1 MSKLVDKERLA
12 RLAKALDDR
21 AKAAVAA
28 LKQEV
33 DAKQQLQD
41 NAIQANLDAIN
52 AINHAETGI
61 LAQAK
66 AHAVEQ
72 DNKVREDFAAEDDLI
87 KGRLEVLEGII
98 EGDEGLTFKEIIER
112 IEDVEGEVDVLN
124 GDENVEGS
132 VKKAVA
138 DGVNP
143 IDQRLTAL
151 EAEVGDPAAEGV
163 EATGMYKVM
172 ADADAVALQA
182 AKDYADQEIAALV
195 DSAPEALNTL
205 RELAEA
211 IDANKDVY
219 DAYVEQHA
227 EAMAALKAELQ
238 KEIDDDVKVETDRAV
253 AKEGE
258 LAQAIVD
265 AEAAAKQHAENKIAE
280 HVQAADAKNKEQD
293 DAIKANKDAL
303 DVLNGGEDVEGS
315 VAKSIADALEPFS
328 NTDEV
333 KAMLGNVVNSL
344 ALSME
349 NNKMMLKLGGVDGI
363 TIHETSLDMATDD
376 DIDAIIAGLDAVAGE

>member
-33 DAKQQLQD
+33 DAAQEVQD
-41 NAIQANLDAIN
+41 GRIKANEDAIA

-66 AHAVEQ
+66 GYADQKDGEMKEYVDQQ
-72 DNKVREDFAAEDDLI
+72 DGLLD
-87 KGRLEVLEGII
+87 GRIEVLEGII
-98 EGDEGLTFKEIIER
+98 KGDEGVTFKEIVER
-112 IEDVEGEVDVLN
+112 LEEAEDAIDVLN

-138 DGVNP
+138 DGINP
-143 IDQRLTAL
+143 IDERLTAL
-151 EAEVGDPAAEGV
+151 EAEVGDPANGETA
-163 EATGMYKVM
+163 ATGMYKVM

-182 AKDYADQEIAALV
+182 AKDYADAEIAALV
-195 DSAPEALNTL
+195 DSAPEALDTL

-211 IDANKDVY
+211 INENKEIY
-219 DAYVEQHA
+219 DAWVEVH
-227 EAMAALKAELQ
+227 EKAMADLKAELQ
-238 KEIDDDVKVETDRAV
+238 AEIDADVKVETDRAV

-265 AEAAAKQHAENKIAE
+265 AEARAKGYADEKDAAHKQE
-280 HVQAADAKNKEQD
+280 ADAKNQEQD
-293 DAIKANKDAL
+293 GRILANEQAITK
-303 DVLNGGEDVEGS
+303 LNGGEDVVGS
-315 VAKSIADALEPFS
+315 VAHSIVTALEPFS
-328 NTDEV
+328 TTDEV

-344 ALSME
+344 ALSLE
-349 NNKMMLKLGGVDGI
+349 DNKLKLNLGGVDGI
-363 TIHETSLDMATDD
+363 TIHETTLDMATDE
-376 DIDAIIAGLDAVAGE
+376 DIDAIIAGLDA

>member
-33 DAKQQLQD
+33 DAAQEVQD
-41 NAIQANLDAIN
+41 GRIKANEDAIA

-66 AHAVEQ
+66 GYADQKDGEMKEYVDQQ
-72 DNKVREDFAAEDDLI
+72 DGLLD
-87 KGRLEVLEGII
+87 GRIEVLEGII
-98 EGDEGLTFKEIIER
+98 KGDEGVTFKEIVER
-112 IEDVEGEVDVLN
+112 LEEAEDAIDVLN

-132 VKKAVA
+132 VKKAVV
-138 DGVNP
+138 DGINP
-143 IDQRLTAL
+143 IDERLTAL
-151 EAEVGDPAAEGV
+151 EAEVGDPANGETA
-163 EATGMYKVM
+163 ATGMYKVM

-182 AKDYADQEIAALV
+182 AKDYADAEIAALV
-195 DSAPEALNTL
+195 DSAPEALDTL

-211 IDANKDVY
+211 INENKEIY
-219 DAYVEQHA
+219 DAWVEVH
-227 EAMAALKAELQ
+227 EKAMADLKAELQ
-238 KEIDDDVKVETDRAV
+238 AEIDADVKVETDRAV

-265 AEAAAKQHAENKIAE
+265 AEARAKGYADEKDAAHKQE
-280 HVQAADAKNKEQD
+280 ADAKNQEQD
-293 DAIKANKDAL
+293 GRILANEQAITK
-303 DVLNGGEDVEGS
+303 LNGGEDVVGS
-315 VAKSIADALEPFS
+315 VAHSIVTALEPFS
-328 NTDEV
+328 TTDEV

-344 ALSME
+344 ALSLE
-349 NNKMMLKLGGVDGI
+349 DNKLKLNLGGVDGI
-363 TIHETSLDMATDD
+363 TIHETTLDMATDD
-376 DIDAIIAGLDAVAGE
+376 DIDAIIAGLDA

>member
-33 DAKQQLQD
+33 DAAQEVQD
-41 NAIQANLDAIN
+41 GRIKANEDAIA

-66 AHAVEQ
+66 GYADQKDGEMKEYVDQQ
-72 DNKVREDFAAEDDLI
+72 DGLLD
-87 KGRLEVLEGII
+87 GRIEVLEGII
-98 EGDEGLTFKEIIER
+98 KGDEGVTFKEIVER
-112 IEDVEGEVDVLN
+112 LEEAEDAIDVLN

-132 VKKAVA
+132 VKKAVV
-138 DGVNP
+138 DGINP
-143 IDQRLTAL
+143 IDERLTAL
-151 EAEVGDPAAEGV
+151 EAEVGDPANGETA
-163 EATGMYKVM
+163 ATGMYKVM

-182 AKDYADQEIAALV
+182 AKDYADAEIAALV
-195 DSAPEALNTL
+195 DSAPEALDTL

-211 IDANKDVY
+211 INENKGIY
-219 DAYVEQHA
+219 DAWVEVH
-227 EAMAALKAELQ
+227 EKAMADLKAELQ
-238 KEIDDDVKVETDRAV
+238 AEIDADVKVETDRAV

-265 AEAAAKQHAENKIAE
+265 AEARAKGYADEKDAAHKQE
-280 HVQAADAKNKEQD
+280 ADAKNQEQD
-293 DAIKANKDAL
+293 GRILANEQAITK
-303 DVLNGGEDVEGS
+303 LNGGEDVVGS
-315 VAKSIADALEPFS
+315 VAHSIVTALEPFS
-328 NTDEV
+328 TTDEV

-344 ALSME
+344 ALSLE
-349 NNKMMLKLGGVDGI
+349 DNKLKLNLGGVDGI
-363 TIHETSLDMATDD
+363 TIHETTLDMATDE
-376 DIDAIIAGLDAVAGE
+376 DIDAIIAGLDA

>member
-33 DAKQQLQD
+33 DAAQEVQD
-41 NAIQANLDAIN
+41 GRIKANEDAIA

-66 AHAVEQ
+66 GYADQKDGEMKEYVDQQ
-72 DNKVREDFAAEDDLI
+72 DGLLD
-87 KGRLEVLEGII
+87 GRIEVLEGII
-98 EGDEGLTFKEIIER
+98 KGDEGVTFKEIVER
-112 IEDVEGEVDVLN
+112 LEEAEDAIDVLN

-132 VKKAVA
+132 VKKAVV
-138 DGVNP
+138 DGINP
-143 IDQRLTAL
+143 IDERLTAL
-151 EAEVGDPAAEGV
+151 EAEVGDPAKGETP
-163 EATGMYKVM
+163 ATGMYKVM

-182 AKDYADQEIAALV
+182 AKDYADAEIAALV
-195 DSAPEALNTL
+195 DSAPEALDTL

-211 IDANKDVY
+211 INENKGIY
-219 DAYVEQHA
+219 DAWVEVH
-227 EAMAALKAELQ
+227 EKAMADLKAELQ
-238 KEIDDDVKVETDRAV
+238 AEIDADVKVETDRAV

-265 AEAAAKQHAENKIAE
+265 AEARAKGYADEKDAAHKQE
-280 HVQAADAKNKEQD
+280 ADAKNQEQD
-293 DAIKANKDAL
+293 GRILANEQAITK
-303 DVLNGGEDVEGS
+303 LNGGEDVVGS
-315 VAKSIADALEPFS
+315 VAHSIVTALEPFS
-328 NTDEV
+328 TTDEV

-344 ALSME
+344 ALSLE
-349 NNKMMLKLGGVDGI
+349 DNKLKLNLGGVDGI
-363 TIHETSLDMATDD
+363 TIHETTLDMATDD
-376 DIDAIIAGLDAVAGE
+376 DIDAIIAGLDA

>member
-33 DAKQQLQD
+33 DAAQEVQD
-41 NAIQANLDAIN
+41 GRIKANEDAIA

-66 AHAVEQ
+66 GYADQKDGEMKEYVDQQ
-72 DNKVREDFAAEDDLI
+72 DGLLD
-87 KGRLEVLEGII
+87 GRIEVLEGII
-98 EGDEGLTFKEIIER
+98 KGDEGVTFKEIVER
-112 IEDVEGEVDVLN
+112 LEEAEDAIDVLN

-132 VKKAVA
+132 VKKAVV
-138 DGVNP
+138 DGINP
-143 IDQRLTAL
+143 IDERLTAL
-151 EAEVGDPAAEGV
+151 EAEVGDPANGETA
-163 EATGMYKVM
+163 ATGMYKVM

-182 AKDYADQEIAALV
+182 AKDYADAEIAALV
-195 DSAPEALNTL
+195 DSAPEALDTL

-211 IDANKDVY
+211 INENKGIY
-219 DAYVEQHA
+219 DAWVEVH
-227 EAMAALKAELQ
+227 EKAMADLKAELQ
-238 KEIDDDVKVETDRAV
+238 AEIDADVKVETDRAV

-265 AEAAAKQHAENKIAE
+265 AEARAKGYADEKDAAHKQE
-280 HVQAADAKNKEQD
+280 ADAKNQEQD
-293 DAIKANKDAL
+293 GRILANEQAITK
-303 DVLNGGEDVEGS
+303 LNGGEDVVGS
-315 VAKSIADALEPFS
+315 VAHSIVTALEPFS
-328 NTDEV
+328 TTDEV

-344 ALSME
+344 ALSLE
-349 NNKMMLKLGGVDGI
+349 DNKLKLNLGGVDGI
-363 TIHETSLDMATDD
+363 TIHETTLDMATDD
-376 DIDAIIAGLDAVAGE
+376 DIDAIIAGLDA

>member
-41 NAIQANLDAIN
+41 TAIQANLDAIN
-52 AINHAETGI
+52 AINHADTGI

-72 DNKVREDFAAEDDLI
+72 DNKVREDFAAADNLLN
-87 KGRLEVLEGII
+87 GRIEVLEGIVK
-98 EGDEGLTFKEIIER
+98 GDEGLTFKEIIER
-112 IEDVEGEVDVLN
+112 IEDVEDEVDVLN

-138 DGVNP
+138 DAVNP
-143 IDQRLTAL
+143 IDERLTAL

-195 DSAPEALNTL
+195 DSAPEALDTL

-211 IDANKDVY
+211 INANKDIY

-265 AEAAAKQHAENKIAE
+265 AEAAAKQHAEDKIAE

-303 DVLNGGEDVEGS
+303 DILNGADDVEGS
-315 VAKSIADALEPFS
+315 VAKAIADALEPFS

-344 ALSME
+344 ALSLE

>member
-33 DAKQQLQD
+33 DAAQEVQD
-41 NAIQANLDAIN
+41 GRIKANEDAIA

-66 AHAVEQ
+66 GYADQKDGEMKEYVDQQ
-72 DNKVREDFAAEDDLI
+72 DGLLD
-87 KGRLEVLEGII
+87 GRIEVLEGII
-98 EGDEGLTFKEIIER
+98 KGDEGVTFKEIVER
-112 IEDVEGEVDVLN
+112 LEEAEDAIDVLN

-132 VKKAVA
+132 VKKAVV
-138 DGVNP
+138 DGINP
-143 IDQRLTAL
+143 IDERLTAL
-151 EAEVGDPAAEGV
+151 EAEVGDPANGETA
-163 EATGMYKVM
+163 ATGMYKVM

-182 AKDYADQEIAALV
+182 AKDYADAEIAALV
-195 DSAPEALNTL
+195 DSAPEALDTL

-211 IDANKDVY
+211 INENKEIY
-219 DAYVEQHA
+219 DAWVEVH
-227 EAMAALKAELQ
+227 EKAMADLKAELQ
-238 KEIDDDVKVETDRAV
+238 AEIDADVKVETDRAV

-265 AEAAAKQHAENKIAE
+265 AEARAKGYADEKDAAHKQE
-280 HVQAADAKNKEQD
+280 ADAKNQEQD
-293 DAIKANKDAL
+293 GRILANEQAITK
-303 DVLNGGEDVEGS
+303 LNGGEDVVGS
-315 VAKSIADALEPFS
+315 VAHSIVTALEPFS
-328 NTDEV
+328 TTDEV

-344 ALSME
+344 ALSLE
-349 NNKMMLKLGGVDGI
+349 DNKLKLNLGGVDGI
-363 TIHETSLDMATDD
+363 TIHETTLDMATDE
-376 DIDAIIAGLDAVAGE
+376 DIDAIIAGLDA